1 MLNTFT
7 GTAGRDVLLNNLL
20 WVGSNPSAAASGG
33 PLTLTAGRDI
43 TAGSLSEIHL
53 TNGALTFTANRNLT
67 LYLLETLKAVTLT
80 ATTGNILLNNDIGPH
95 IVNGTTWPDFNP
107 SDFGVASLTMTAGGN
122 ITMQGARAQGA
133 LTITAGG
140 NLTAAKAITGGTS
153 TIAVGGTQSL
163 NQGVPIGSQ
172 NQVNYPVAV
181 SPVGPPGP
189 KSPLPGAPG
198 AASNAAA
205 GLPVFEEIS
214 VSAADQLVGGVIQPG
229 AVNGGFGLAGL
240 VGGAG
245 APGGTNGLTGRPA
258 APSGAANG
266 DATGSSDPGTADTA
280 AALRTAGASCGEE
293 ATGDNGLTVVAPT
306 DTADAGGQQKAA
318 CGPSVGSQT
327 AAAAPAP
334 GGTSTPATPTGSGDA
349 PAAPTAPIGGAN
361 QQ

>member
-1 MLNTFT
+1 M
-7 GTAGRDVLLNNLL
+7 
-20 WVGSNPSAAASGG
+20 
-33 PLTLTAGRDI
+33 
-43 TAGSLSEIHL
+43 
-53 TNGALTFTANRNLT
+53 
-67 LYLLETLKAVTLT
+67 
-80 ATTGNILLNNDIGPH
+80 
-95 IVNGTTWPDFNP
+95 
-107 SDFGVASLTMTAGGN
+107 
-122 ITMQGARAQGA
+122 
-133 LTITAGG
+133 
-140 NLTAAKAITGGTS
+140 
-153 TIAVGGTQSL
+153 GGTQTL

-205 GLPVFEEIS
+205 GLPVFAEIS